1 LTEAAW
7 TQTPSGEDEI
17 VNLCPFCGWPEAE
30 LFDVASRHRTTE
42 GQTVWTR
49 CACGSLQMRVLGR
62 TGSRIVARSRGRLDA
77 DEQSPVDCRT

>member
-1 LTEAAW
+1 LTAAGW
-7 TQTPSGEDEI
+7 TQNPSREDEI

-49 CACGSLQMRVLGR
+49 CACGSLQMRVLGP
-62 TGSRIVARSRGRLDA
+62 TGSRIVARSRGRLDT
-77 DEQSPVDCRT
+77 PVDCQ